1 MADVNWA
8 QLLHESLDGAN
19 ARILPP
25 SIQLPALPLAVTRF
39 LELSSQPEVHLRELA
54 TVLET
59 DAALTLELL
68 RHVNSAYLG
77 LRQKARTVQ
86 TALSLLGLRQ
96 SKLFIIATGTQAALR
111 ARQSKLVNPTT
122 FWNSSLQRS
131 LFAREIARM
140 LKSDPDVA
148 FAGALLQDYLLPVL
162 ADEFLDVYLDFT
174 ARRDQHPDSLVEY
187 ERQRLGCDH
196 AQVAAAMAHHWQ
208 LPEDLSCCILFHHHG
223 LRVLADPC
231 LARTPVAAV
240 ALSALLPDPLQQSR
254 SGLEQLALLET
265 KWPAF
270 QFERLINTVDT
281 HQAELGLGVGN
292 DFPLTR
298 RCRQFLEQRRAAV

>member
-1 MADVNWA
+1 MAEVNWA
-8 QLLHESLDGAN
+8 QLLEESLDGATT
-19 ARILPP
+19 RILPP

-39 LELSSQPEVHLRELA
+39 LEISSRPDVSLKDLA
-54 TVLET
+54 VILET
-59 DAALTLELL
+59 DTALTLELL

-86 TALSLLGLRQ
+86 ASLSLLGLRQ
-96 SKLFIIATGTQAALR
+96 SKLFVIATGTQAAMR
-111 ARQSKLVNPTT
+111 ARQSKLVNQTT
-122 FWNSSLQRS
+122 FWNSCLQRS

-162 ADEFLDVYLDFT
+162 ADEFLEIYLDFT
-174 ARRDQHPDSLVEY
+174 ARRDQHPDGLIEY
-187 ERQRLGCDH
+187 EQQMLGCDH
-196 AQVAAAMAHHWQ
+196 AQVAAAMAHHWK
-208 LPEDLSCCILFHHHG
+208 LPEDLTCCILFHHMG
-223 LRVLADPC
+223 LRVLADPR

-240 ALSALLPDPLQQSR
+240 ALSALLPDPLQQCR
-254 SGLEQLALLET
+254 SGLEQLSLLET

-270 QFERLINTVDT
+270 RFEELINAVDA
-281 HQAELGLGVGN
+281 QQSELGLGVGN